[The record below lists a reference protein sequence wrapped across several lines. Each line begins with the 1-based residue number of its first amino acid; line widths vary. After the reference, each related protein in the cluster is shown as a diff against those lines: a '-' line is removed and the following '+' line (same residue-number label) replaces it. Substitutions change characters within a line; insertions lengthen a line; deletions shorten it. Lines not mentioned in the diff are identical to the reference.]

1 MTLPDKDHD
10 VLGSLTS
17 GVKFTAVSP
26 PGPEGDR
33 WRGKDVGMS
42 GDELCGES

>member
-1 MTLPDKDHD
+1 LPDKGHD

-17 GVKFTAVSP
+17 GVKIIAVSL

-33 WRGKDVGMS
+33 WCGKDVGMS